1 MTDSTSLANTVVIF
15 GASGDLTQR
24 KLIPA
29 LYNLCRKQRLPANL
43 NVVGVSRSPLS
54 HEAFRAKLRDGAVE
68 FTNSTFDQAA
78 WDAFCEH
85 VFYVSGD
92 ATTMEDVDKLNA
104 FLCELEGG
112 DANRL
117 YYLSTAPSLYVPIV
131 SNLGALKLCTESSGW
146 RRVVVEKPFGYDLP
160 SARALNE
167 AIRAVFA
174 EHQIYRIDH
183 YLGKET
189 AQNILFLR
197 FANTIFEPI
206 WNRNYVEYVQITV
219 AEKVDIGH
227 RGEYYDGS
235 GVLRDMFQNHLLQLL
250 ALIAM
255 EPPTSF
261 EADAVRNETAKVL
274 KAVRPVALADTVR
287 AQYEGYRETAG
298 VAPDSQTPTY
308 AALRLYVDNW
318 RWQGVPFYLRSGKA
332 LTRKTSEV
340 IVRFRRPPHLMFNLP
355 QGQHF
360 EPNTLSICI
369 QPDEGIHLK
378 FEAKEPDSL
387 QSARTVD
394 MSFSYKQTFGE
405 DAIPEA
411 YERLLLDAL
420 NGDASLFVR
429 SDGIEHSWQIID
441 PIIRGWQ
448 TAEAPPVV
456 SYARGSWGPQAADQ
470 LLAREDHHWR
480 QYCGG
485 E

>member
-1 MTDSTSLANTVVIF
+1 MSDSTSLANTVVIF

-54 HEAFRAKLRDGAVE
+54 HEDFRAKLRDGAVE

-92 ATTMEDVDKLNA
+92 ATKMEDVDKLNA
-104 FLCELEGG
+104 FLCEREGG

-131 SNLGALKLCTESSGW
+131 TNLGALKLCTESGGW

-160 SARALNE
+160 SARTLNE
-167 AIRAVFA
+167 AMRAVFD

-287 AQYEGYRETAG
+287 AQYEGYRETLG

-332 LTRKTSEV
+332 LARKTSEV
-340 IVRFRRPPHLMFNLP
+340 IVRFQRPPHLMFNLP
-355 QGQHF
+355 PGQHF

-387 QSARTVD
+387 QSARTVN

-429 SDGIEHSWQIID
+429 SDGIESSWQIID

-448 TAEAPPVV
+448 TAAAPPVV
-456 SYARGSWGPQAADQ
+456 SYPRGSWGPEAADQ

-485 E
+485 

>member
-92 ATTMEDVDKLNA
+92 ATKMEDVDKLNA
-104 FLCELEGG
+104 FLCEREGG

-167 AIRAVFA
+167 AMRAVFA

-394 MSFSYKQTFGE
+394 MSFSYKQTFGA

-456 SYARGSWGPQAADQ
+456 SYPRGSWGPQAADQ